1 MSFCDS
7 CCRWFPFSLSC
18 CVSLFLPC
26 LPLPSVFPCS
36 SPVFLILPL
45 SPNKLHPL
53 IFLCVVL
60 YVCFHLLHSHHER
73 RFGIEGRVGR
83 HPNVSVSDESLSNGL
98 RLTEVGS
105 HHHFNS
111 LQFGTQLFSFTPFVG
126 TFYNMLKIGVLL
138 QLKTLVGNCL
148 LLLFCVIAG
157 RLPNIKRLSLLM
169 YLTHGRRKRR
179 NEMEAESLQPPC
191 FLTLLLLYEPKMSF
205 WEFVARTNRTDSI
218 VKSES
223 LLIILI

>member
-1 MSFCDS
+1 MSLFCGVFLFSSQLNPSSTPVLYLFKTFLQSLSSHLMSFCDS

-111 LQFGTQLFSFTPFVG
+111 L
-126 TFYNMLKIGVLL
+126 
-138 QLKTLVGNCL
+138 
-148 LLLFCVIAG
+148 
-157 RLPNIKRLSLLM
+157 
-169 YLTHGRRKRR
+169 
-179 NEMEAESLQPPC
+179 
-191 FLTLLLLYEPKMSF
+191 
-205 WEFVARTNRTDSI
+205 
-218 VKSES
+218 
-223 LLIILI
+223 